1 MQEKKYIAPDK
12 VVHKMSR
19 DGLTEENLR
28 TGEKQSIHEWQRSR
42 GRPSDAVSVVAPET
56 QKQREAV
63 KKAMV
68 KQYAQKEQQ
77 KEKQLQEA
85 QHQSM
90 EAGDQEPAQETLLQ
104 QTNNDAEEESL
115 ETAED
120 VSSGA
125 DGSYSAAESQTQR
138 NSNKARY
145 TGRSVHG
152 NDRAEKETRGGNK
165 SAEKAQ
171 AKASETKAGN
181 KEDKKK
187 TASIEGAA
195 KKESRLH
202 FEDEDTKFVRG
213 SGMGFHKKAAAAV
226 TEIAGVA
233 VHRKVSEQTDDN
245 SGVEASHDAEMAAE
259 QVVRQIPRRI
269 SAVKT
274 TEDTVSVKDK
284 TRKFYQ
290 RQRYKKA
297 YKEAKRTGK
306 TARDTA
312 AAAQTTFEK
321 IKAVVS
327 NTVNNNRTLLIVLGI
342 CGLLFGLIAISVS
355 SASSIVQGL
364 GGAVMTTT
372 YPSRDDDIQQSENAY
387 VALEQALN
395 NQINNMETT
404 HPGYDEYRY
413 QVDEIGH
420 NPYQL
425 ISYLTA
431 VYNDFQ
437 YADVSGE
444 VRALFEAQYTL
455 QVTEQVET
463 RTRTET
469 RTGTTT
475 YTDPETG
482 ETDEEEYE
490 YEVEVEYEYYILC
503 ISLRNNGFDRIARS
517 RMTSDQI
524 KHYEILN
531 TTYGNRDDLFDLNAL
546 PSFDGT
552 SVPVDRYEIPPE
564 ALSDTRFANMI
575 HEAEKYLGYPYV
587 WGGSSPSTSFD
598 CSGFVCWVI
607 NHCGN
612 GWSVGR
618 TTAEGL
624 RQMCSYVDPSE
635 AKPGDILFFQ
645 GTYDT
650 VGASHVA
657 IYVGD
662 GKMIHC
668 GNPIQYANINTSYWQ
683 NHFFMFGRLR

>member
-1 MQEKKYIAPDK
+1 MQEKKYIASDK

-42 GRPSDAVSVVAPET
+42 GRPSDGVSVLTPKT
-56 QKQREAV
+56 QNQREAV

-77 KEKQLQEA
+77 KEEQLQKA
-85 QHQSM
+85 R
-90 EAGDQEPAQETLLQ
+90 QESLETEEQESVQEDLLQ
-104 QTNNDAEEESL
+104 QTNDDAEEESL

-125 DGSYSAAESQTQR
+125 DSSYRSAESRTQKK
-138 NSNKARY
+138 SGKSHY
-145 TGRSVHG
+145 TGRAVQG
-152 NDRAEKETRGGNK
+152 NARTETETRSEKK
-165 SAEKAQ
+165 SSEKPQ
-171 AKASETKAGN
+171 EKSSETKEGN
-181 KEDKKK
+181 KGDKKK
-187 TASIEGAA
+187 TASKEGAV

-202 FEDEDTKFVRG
+202 FEDEDTEFVRG

-226 TEIAGVA
+226 IGIAGA
-233 VHRKVSEQTDDN
+233 AAHRKVSEQTDDN
-245 SGVEASHDAEMAAE
+245 SGIEASHDAEMSAE
-259 QVVRQIPRRI
+259 QVIRQVPRRA

-284 TRKFYQ
+284 TQKFYQ
-290 RQRYKKA
+290 KQRYKKA

-306 TARDTA
+306 TAEDTA
-312 AAAQTTFEK
+312 VAAQTTFEK

-327 NTVNNNRTLLIVLGI
+327 NAVRNNRTLLIVLGI

-372 YPSRDDDIQQSENAY
+372 YPSRDDDIHQAENAY
-387 VALEQALN
+387 VSLEQALN

-431 VYNDFQ
+431 VFNDFR
-437 YADVSGE
+437 YANVSGE
-444 VRALFEAQYTL
+444 VRTLFEAQYTL

-469 RTGTTT
+469 RTETTT

-482 ETDEEEYE
+482 ETEEEEYE

-503 ISLRNNGFDRIARS
+503 ISLRNNGFDRIARN

-612 GWSVGR
+612 GWNVGR

-635 AKPGDILFFQ
+635 AKPGDIIFFQ

-657 IYVGD
+657 IYVGN
-662 GKMIHC
+662 GTMIHC

>member
-1 MQEKKYIAPDK
+1 MQEKKYIALDK

-42 GRPSDAVSVVAPET
+42 GRPSDGGSVSNSET
-56 QKQREAV
+56 QKQRDAI

-68 KQYAQKEQQ
+68 KKYAQKEQQ
-77 KEKQLQEA
+77 KEEQLQKTR
-85 QHQSM
+85 QKSL
-90 EAGDQEPAQETLLQ
+90 EAGEQESVQEDLLQ
-104 QTNNDAEEESL
+104 QTNDDAEEESL

-120 VSSGA
+120 VNSGA
-125 DGSYSAAESQTQR
+125 DSSYRSAESRTQKK
-138 NSNKARY
+138 SGKSHY
-145 TGRSVHG
+145 TGRGVQE
-152 NDRAEKETRGGNK
+152 NDCSEKEPRSEKK
-165 SAEKAQ
+165 STEKLQ
-171 AKASETKAGN
+171 EKSSETKAGN
-181 KEDKKK
+181 KGDKKK
-187 TASIEGAA
+187 AASKEGAA

-202 FEDEDTKFVRG
+202 FEDEDTEFVRG

-226 TEIAGVA
+226 TGIAGVA
-233 VHRKVSEQTDDN
+233 AHRKVSEQTDDN

-259 QVVRQIPRRI
+259 QVIRQVPRRA

-284 TRKFYQ
+284 TQKFYQ
-290 RQRYKKA
+290 KQRYKKA

-306 TARDTA
+306 TAEDTA
-312 AAAQTTFEK
+312 VAAQTTFER

-327 NTVNNNRTLLIVLGI
+327 NAVRNNRTLLIVLGI

-372 YPSRDDDIQQSENAY
+372 YPSRDDDIHQAENAY
-387 VALEQALN
+387 VSLEQALN
-395 NQINNMETT
+395 NQINNMETS

-431 VYNDFQ
+431 VFNDFR

-444 VRALFEAQYTL
+444 VRALFEVQYTL

-482 ETDEEEYE
+482 ETEEEEYE

-503 ISLRNNGFDRIARS
+503 ISLRNNGFDRIARN

-612 GWSVGR
+612 GWNVGR

-635 AKPGDILFFQ
+635 AKPGDIIFFQ